1 MSNIYMTAMIE
12 TLADNS
18 DAFEALLVE
27 FEKLTNLE
35 PGCLEFRFFRDIER
49 PGRFTLW
56 ECFRDQ
62 AALTEHMN
70 LPHTKELF
78 AKGLITNSAVTR
90 HYKVA
95 EKVAEPA

>member
-12 TLADNS
+12 TLDDNS
-18 DAFEALLVE
+18 DAFEALLVD

-35 PGCLEFRFFRDIER
+35 PGCLEFRFFRDTER
-49 PGRFTLW
+49 PGKFILW

-90 HYKVA
+90 HYKVGEA
-95 EKVAEPA
+95 MAASA